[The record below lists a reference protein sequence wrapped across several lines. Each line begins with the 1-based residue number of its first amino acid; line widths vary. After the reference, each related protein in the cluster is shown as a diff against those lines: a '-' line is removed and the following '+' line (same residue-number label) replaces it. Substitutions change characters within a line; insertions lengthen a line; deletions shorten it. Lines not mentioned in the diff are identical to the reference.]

1 MRGVKPTPLFFIP
14 LPFEAAAAAAA
25 VLLKS
30 RWEYM
35 AKKNLVVYYDA
46 FNFLPFC
53 DQEEPFQP
61 LLEKHLL
68 SHF

>member
-1 MRGVKPTPLFFIP
+1 MRGVKPTPLFSIP
-14 LPFEAAAAAAA
+14 PPFEAAAAAAAAAAA

-35 AKKNLVVYYDA
+35 AKKNLVVYYGA
-46 FNFLPFC
+46 FNFPPFVTKKS
-53 DQEEPFQP
+53 
-61 LLEKHLL
+61 LSNHS